1 MNNNEFRTPLLQSG
15 AILLAIVIIISM
27 VPSGDGVGV
36 GTMIAGFFSGVIKLL
51 IFLIGITLA
60 VGVAIAALI
69 GVFIAAIA
77 LHSPE
82 KAGEVWAATKQR
94 FAGLIQESV
103 TCSCDESKECAV
115 EEVATVD
122 IGITQE
128 EYDQMKSTI
137 SSLQSANSQL
147 QADVT
152 SLSGTNA
159 KLQEDIT
166 SLTTMVDELKESETK
181 INELIA
187 ELSSKAEEDKTT
199 ELKEKLKQLEEM
211 ATKTNQSISDIAVR
225 LEALEE
231 ITTSPD
237 GDNQPS
243 GIFSYIENESDRDL
257 LTTKVQEGVAK
268 ELTYAQF
275 DEFLTEELS
284 AELDQIVKDHPSL
297 TKDYIRSMR
306 K

>member
-1 MNNNEFRTPLLQSG
+1 MKNNEFRTPLLQSG
-15 AILLAIVIIISM
+15 AILLAIIIIISM

-36 GTMIAGFFSGVIKLL
+36 GTMIAGLFSGIFKLL
-51 IFLIGITLA
+51 IFLIGLTLA
-60 VGVAIAALI
+60 VGVAIAVLI
-69 GVFIAAIA
+69 GVFLAAIA
-77 LHSPE
+77 LQSPE
-82 KAGEVWAATKQR
+82 KAGEIWKTTKSR
-94 FAGLIQESV
+94 LEGLIQESV
-103 TCSCDESKECAV
+103 SCSCEENKECTV

-147 QADVT
+147 QAEVST
-152 SLSGTNA
+152 LNGKNA

-187 ELSSKAEEDKTT
+187 ELSTKVEQDQSA
-199 ELKEKLKQLEEM
+199 ELKEQIKQLEEM
-211 ATKTNQSISDIAVR
+211 ATKTNQSIADIAVR

-231 ITTSPD
+231 ITTSPAD
-237 GDNQPS
+237 GDQTA
-243 GIFSYIENESDRDL
+243 GIFSYIEGDDDRAL
-257 LTTKVQEGVAK
+257 FTAKVQEGVSK

-275 DEFLTEELS
+275 DEFLTQELS
-284 AELDQIVKDHPSL
+284 AELDKVIKDHPSL